1 LKRRASFMRSLRDQE
16 KDASWPP
23 WLRHAPILNSPA
35 ESGSARTQA
44 LTTGFNIDQGSL
56 ERADALEYDAYFTRK
71 IPRASMSN
79 AISVDRISKSYGEF
93 VAVNELFMEVKAG
106 SIFGLLGPNGAGKST
121 TIRMIVNIT
130 MPDSGQIKLF
140 GQPMNSK
147 LQERV
152 GYLPEDR
159 GLYKKMKIGEQLAFF
174 AELKGLPA
182 EEAHTR
188 IDAWLSRIEMT
199 DWKNKKWEEL
209 SKGMQQKVQF
219 VSTILHSP
227 DLVILDEP
235 FSGLDPISAGLL
247 KEIVQELK
255 ENNKTIIFS
264 THLMEQAEE
273 LCDEICLINHGRQVL
288 GGSVR
293 EIKRSFGW
301 RYIAIDGENYEQVL
315 NNSTLVK
322 EIKPNRDHIEII
334 LQDGADPQSLLR
346 QLVDGGAR
354 LNRFE
359 LVAPSLNE
367 IFIESVKRA
376 NE

>member
-1 LKRRASFMRSLRDQE
+1 
-16 KDASWPP
+16 
-23 WLRHAPILNSPA
+23 
-35 ESGSARTQA
+35 
-44 LTTGFNIDQGSL
+44 
-56 ERADALEYDAYFTRK
+56 
-71 IPRASMSN
+71 MSN
-79 AISVDRISKSYGEF
+79 AISVDRISKSYGDF
-93 VAVNELFMEVKAG
+93 VAVNELFMEVKSG

-121 TIRMIVNIT
+121 TIRMLVNIT
-130 MPDSGQIKLF
+130 IPDSGRITLF
-140 GQPMNSK
+140 DQPMSAK

-159 GLYKKMKIGEQLAFF
+159 GLYKKMKVGEQLAFF
-174 AELKGLPA
+174 AELKGVPRQ
-182 EEAHTR
+182 ETHTR
-188 IDAWLSRIEMT
+188 IDGWLSRIEMT
-199 DWKNKKWEEL
+199 EWKDKKWEEL

-247 KEIVQELK
+247 KEIVHELK

-273 LCDEICLINHGRQVL
+273 LCDEICLINHGRSVL

-293 EIKRSFGW
+293 EIKRGFGW
-301 RYIAIDGENYEQVL
+301 RYIAIDGDNFEPTLEN
-315 NNSTLVK
+315 NPMVK
-322 EIKPNRDHIEII
+322 TITPNRHHTEVS
-334 LQDGADPQSLLR
+334 LQDGADPQALLR
-346 QLVDGGAR
+346 QLVDDGAR
-354 LNRFE
+354 LSKFE

-376 NE
+376 NVS

>member
-1 LKRRASFMRSLRDQE
+1 
-16 KDASWPP
+16 
-23 WLRHAPILNSPA
+23 
-35 ESGSARTQA
+35 
-44 LTTGFNIDQGSL
+44 
-56 ERADALEYDAYFTRK
+56 
-71 IPRASMSN
+71 MSN
-79 AISVDRISKSYGEF
+79 AISVDRISKSYGDF
-93 VAVNELFMEVKAG
+93 VAVNELSIEVKTG

-130 MPDSGQIKLF
+130 MPDSGQITLF
-140 GQPMNSK
+140 GRPMSAK

-159 GLYKKMKIGEQLAFF
+159 GLYKKMKVGEQLAFF
-174 AELKGLPA
+174 AELKGLPRQ
-182 EEAHTR
+182 EAYRR
-188 IDAWLSRIEMT
+188 IDAWLKRIEMT
-199 DWKNKKWEEL
+199 EWKNKKWEEL

-273 LCDEICLINHGRQVL
+273 LCDEICLINQGRKVL
-288 GGSVR
+288 GGPVR
-293 EIKRSFGW
+293 EIKRGFGW
-301 RYIAIDGENYEQVL
+301 RYVAIDGENYEPTL
-315 NNSTLVK
+315 NNNHLVK
-322 EIKPNRDHIEII
+322 EFTPNRDHTEIV

-346 QLVDGGAR
+346 QLVADGAR
-354 LNRFE
+354 LSRFE
-359 LVAPSLNE
+359 MVAPSLNE

>member
-1 LKRRASFMRSLRDQE
+1 
-16 KDASWPP
+16 
-23 WLRHAPILNSPA
+23 
-35 ESGSARTQA
+35 
-44 LTTGFNIDQGSL
+44 
-56 ERADALEYDAYFTRK
+56 
-71 IPRASMSN
+71 MSN
-79 AISVDRISKSYGEF
+79 AISVDRISKSYGDF
-93 VAVNELFMEVKAG
+93 VAVNELSIQVKTG

-130 MPDSGQIKLF
+130 MPDSGQITLF
-140 GQPMNSK
+140 GRPMSAK

-159 GLYKKMKIGEQLAFF
+159 GLYKKMKVGEQLAFF
-174 AELKGLPA
+174 AQLKGLPRQ
-182 EEAHTR
+182 EAYSR
-188 IDAWLSRIEMT
+188 IDAWLKRIEMT

-273 LCDEICLINHGRQVL
+273 LCDEICLINHGRKVL
-288 GGSVR
+288 GGPVR
-293 EIKRSFGW
+293 EIKRGFGW
-301 RYIAIDGENYEQVL
+301 RYVAIDGENYEPTL
-315 NNSTLVK
+315 NNNPLVK
-322 EIKPNRDHIEII
+322 EFTPNRDHTEII
-334 LQDGADPQSLLR
+334 LQDDADPQSLLR
-346 QLVDGGAR
+346 QLVAGGAR
-354 LNRFE
+354 LTRFE
-359 LVAPSLNE
+359 MVAPSLNE

>member
-1 LKRRASFMRSLRDQE
+1 MIEVQ
-16 KDASWPP
+16 
-23 WLRHAPILNSPA
+23 
-35 ESGSARTQA
+35 G
-44 LTTGFNIDQGSL
+44 LTKL
-56 ERADALEYDAYFTRK
+56 
-71 IPRASMSN
+71 
-79 AISVDRISKSYGEF
+79 YGDF
-93 VAVNELFMEVKAG
+93 VAVNELSIEVKTG

-130 MPDSGQIKLF
+130 MPDSGQITLF
-140 GQPMNSK
+140 GRPMNAK

-159 GLYKKMKIGEQLAFF
+159 GLYKKMKVGEQLAFF
-174 AELKGLPA
+174 AELKGLPRQ
-182 EEAHTR
+182 EAYRR
-188 IDAWLSRIEMT
+188 IDAWLKRIEMT
-199 DWKNKKWEEL
+199 DWNNKKWEEL

-273 LCDEICLINHGRQVL
+273 LCDEICLINHGRNVL
-288 GGSVR
+288 GGPVR
-293 EIKRSFGW
+293 EIKRGFGW
-301 RYIAIDGENYEQVL
+301 RYVAIDGEDYEPTL
-315 NNSTLVK
+315 NNNPLVK
-322 EIKPNRDHIEII
+322 EFTPNRDHTEII

-346 QLVDGGAR
+346 QLVADGAR
-354 LNRFE
+354 LSRFE
-359 LVAPSLNE
+359 MVAPSLNE

-376 NE
+376 NGQ

>member
-1 LKRRASFMRSLRDQE
+1 
-16 KDASWPP
+16 
-23 WLRHAPILNSPA
+23 
-35 ESGSARTQA
+35 
-44 LTTGFNIDQGSL
+44 
-56 ERADALEYDAYFTRK
+56 
-71 IPRASMSN
+71 MSN

-93 VAVNELFMEVKAG
+93 VAVNDLFMEVKSG

-130 MPDSGQIKLF
+130 IPDSGQITLF
-140 GQPMNSK
+140 GQPMSAR

-159 GLYKKMKIGEQLAFF
+159 GLYKKMKVGEQLAFF
-174 AELKGLPA
+174 AELKGVPRQ
-182 EEAHTR
+182 EANSR
-188 IDAWLSRIEMT
+188 IDAWLKRIEMIE
-199 DWKNKKWEEL
+199 WKNKKWEEL

-247 KEIVQELK
+247 KEVVQELK

-273 LCDEICLINHGRQVL
+273 LCDEICLINHGRKVL
-288 GGSVR
+288 GGPVR

-301 RYIAIDGENYEQVL
+301 RYIAIDGENYETAL
-315 NNSTLVK
+315 KNSPLVK
-322 EIKPNRDHIEII
+322 EIRLARDHTEII

-346 QLVDGGAR
+346 QLIDGGAR

-376 NE
+376 NEH

>member
-1 LKRRASFMRSLRDQE
+1 
-16 KDASWPP
+16 
-23 WLRHAPILNSPA
+23 
-35 ESGSARTQA
+35 
-44 LTTGFNIDQGSL
+44 
-56 ERADALEYDAYFTRK
+56 
-71 IPRASMSN
+71 MSN
-79 AISVDRISKSYGEF
+79 AISVDRISKSYGDF
-93 VAVNELFMEVKAG
+93 VAVNELSIEVKTG

-130 MPDSGQIKLF
+130 MPDSGQITLF
-140 GQPMNSK
+140 GRPMSAK

-159 GLYKKMKIGEQLAFF
+159 GLYKKMKVGEQLAFF
-174 AELKGLPA
+174 AELKGLPRQ
-182 EEAHTR
+182 EAYRR
-188 IDAWLSRIEMT
+188 IDAWLKRIEMT
-199 DWKNKKWEEL
+199 EWKNKKWEEL

-273 LCDEICLINHGRQVL
+273 LCDEICLINQGRKVL
-288 GGSVR
+288 GGPVR
-293 EIKRSFGW
+293 EIKRGFGW
-301 RYIAIDGENYEQVL
+301 RYVAIDGENYEPTL
-315 NNSTLVK
+315 NNNPLVK
-322 EIKPNRDHIEII
+322 EFTPNRDHTEII

-346 QLVDGGAR
+346 QLVADGAR
-354 LNRFE
+354 LSRFE
-359 LVAPSLNE
+359 MVAPSLNE

-376 NE
+376 NAH

>member
-1 LKRRASFMRSLRDQE
+1 
-16 KDASWPP
+16 
-23 WLRHAPILNSPA
+23 
-35 ESGSARTQA
+35 
-44 LTTGFNIDQGSL
+44 
-56 ERADALEYDAYFTRK
+56 
-71 IPRASMSN
+71 MSN
-79 AISVDRISKSYGEF
+79 AISVDRISKGYGDF
-93 VAVNELFMEVKAG
+93 VAVNELSIEVKTG

-130 MPDSGQIKLF
+130 MPDSGRITLF
-140 GQPMNSK
+140 GRPISAK

-159 GLYKKMKIGEQLAFF
+159 GLYKKMKVGEQLAFF
-174 AELKGLPA
+174 AELKGLTRQ
-182 EEAHTR
+182 EAHSR
-188 IDAWLSRIEMT
+188 IDSWLKRIEMT
-199 DWKNKKWEEL
+199 EWKNKKWEEL

-273 LCDEICLINHGRQVL
+273 LCDEICLINQGRKVL
-288 GGSVR
+288 GGPVR
-293 EIKRSFGW
+293 EIKRGFGW
-301 RYIAIDGENYEQVL
+301 RYIAIDGENYEPTL
-315 NNSTLVK
+315 KNNPLVK
-322 EIKPNRDHIEII
+322 GFTPNRDHTEIV
-334 LQDGADPQSLLR
+334 LQDGVDPQSLLR
-346 QLVDGGAR
+346 QLVGDGAR
-354 LNRFE
+354 LTRFE
-359 LVAPSLNE
+359 MVAPSLNE

-376 NE
+376 NER

>member
-1 LKRRASFMRSLRDQE
+1 MC
-16 KDASWPP
+16 
-23 WLRHAPILNSPA
+23 
-35 ESGSARTQA
+35 
-44 LTTGFNIDQGSL
+44 
-56 ERADALEYDAYFTRK
+56 
-71 IPRASMSN
+71 N
-79 AISVDRISKSYGEF
+79 AISVNQISKSYGDF
-93 VAVNELFMEVKAG
+93 VAVNDLSMEVKTG

-121 TIRMIVNIT
+121 TIRMIVNIIL
-130 MPDSGQIKLF
+130 PDTGQIMLF
-140 GQPMNSK
+140 GRPMSAK

-174 AELKGLPA
+174 AELKGLRRH
-182 EEAHTR
+182 EAQKR
-188 IDAWLSRIEMT
+188 IDDWLDRIEMT
-199 DWKNKKWEEL
+199 EWKNKKWEEL

-273 LCDEICLINHGRQVL
+273 LCDEICLINHGRKVL

-293 EIKRSFGW
+293 EIKRGFGW
-301 RYIAIDGENYEQVL
+301 RYIAIDGENYEPTL
-315 NNSTLVK
+315 RNNPLVK
-322 EIKPNRDHIEII
+322 EFTPNRDHTEII

-346 QLVDGGAR
+346 QLVADGAR
-354 LNRFE
+354 LTRFE
-359 LVAPSLNE
+359 MVAPSLNE
-367 IFIESVKRA
+367 IFIESVKKA
-376 NE
+376 NGS

>member
-1 LKRRASFMRSLRDQE
+1 
-16 KDASWPP
+16 
-23 WLRHAPILNSPA
+23 
-35 ESGSARTQA
+35 
-44 LTTGFNIDQGSL
+44 
-56 ERADALEYDAYFTRK
+56 
-71 IPRASMSN
+71 
-79 AISVDRISKSYGEF
+79 
-93 VAVNELFMEVKAG
+93 
-106 SIFGLLGPNGAGKST
+106 
-121 TIRMIVNIT
+121 
-130 MPDSGQIKLF
+130 
-140 GQPMNSK
+140 
-147 LQERV
+147 
-152 GYLPEDR
+152 
-159 GLYKKMKIGEQLAFF
+159 MKVGEQLAFF
-174 AELKGLPA
+174 AELIGLSA
-182 EEAHTR
+182 AEAHTR
-188 IDAWLSRIEMT
+188 IDAWLKRIEMT

-273 LCDEICLINHGRQVL
+273 LCDEICLINHGRKVL
-288 GGSVR
+288 GGPVR

-301 RYIAIDGENYEQVL
+301 RYIAIDGENFEPTL
-315 NNSTLVK
+315 MNNPLVK
-322 EIKPNRDHIEII
+322 TFTPNRDHTEVT

-354 LNRFE
+354 LSKFE

-376 NE
+376 NDQ

>member
-1 LKRRASFMRSLRDQE
+1 
-16 KDASWPP
+16 
-23 WLRHAPILNSPA
+23 
-35 ESGSARTQA
+35 
-44 LTTGFNIDQGSL
+44 
-56 ERADALEYDAYFTRK
+56 
-71 IPRASMSN
+71 MSN
-79 AISVDRISKSYGEF
+79 AISVDRISKSYGDF
-93 VAVNELFMEVKAG
+93 VAVNELSIEVKTG

-130 MPDSGQIKLF
+130 MPDSGQITLF
-140 GQPMNSK
+140 GRPMNAK

-159 GLYKKMKIGEQLAFF
+159 GLYKKMKVGEQLAFF
-174 AELKGLPA
+174 AELKGLPRQ
-182 EEAHTR
+182 EAYRR
-188 IDAWLSRIEMT
+188 IDAWLKRIEMT

-273 LCDEICLINHGRQVL
+273 LCDEICLINHGRKVL
-288 GGSVR
+288 GGPVR
-293 EIKRSFGW
+293 EIKRGFGW
-301 RYIAIDGENYEQVL
+301 RYIAIDGDNYEPTL
-315 NNSTLVK
+315 KNNMLVK
-322 EIKPNRDHIEII
+322 EFTPNRDHAEII

-346 QLVDGGAR
+346 QLVADGAR
-354 LNRFE
+354 ITRFE
-359 LVAPSLNE
+359 MVAPSLNE
-367 IFIESVKRA
+367 IFIESVNRA
-376 NE
+376 NQR